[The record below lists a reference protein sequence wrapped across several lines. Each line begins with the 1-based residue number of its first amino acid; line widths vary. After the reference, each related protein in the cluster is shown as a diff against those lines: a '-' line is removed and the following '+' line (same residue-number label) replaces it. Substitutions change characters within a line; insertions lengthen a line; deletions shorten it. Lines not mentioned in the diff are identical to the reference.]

1 LEVSPHGGE
10 SARPP
15 WLFLLGL
22 VSGSRWLRTVS
33 ASGPTNSPRGESR
46 MEVASA
52 GDGWQEPAESS
63 QEGPGAGSSAAGG
76 GRGWPARAC
85 GGRRWPAVA
94 SGGQPGLAVA
104 GGGQPGLAVAGGGQP
119 RLAVASGGRQ
129 GPAWACGG
137 RGWPAGS
144 KGQQVPA
151 GPWCGPVGVL
161 VEAAGLEPAS
171 EMTSPEGPTR
181 VFDLFRSRR
190 SDRRSTGCS
199 DWPASESHRFPR
211 GEGPASSTNGARF

>member
-76 GRGWPARAC
+76 GRGWPARAG

-94 SGGQPGLAVA
+94 SGGQ
-104 GGGQPGLAVAGGGQP
+104 QGLAVAGGGQP

-151 GPWCGPVGVL
+151 GPWCGPVAVL